1 MWTEQFEHMLM
12 LVVMAALLRASYD
25 LTRQPQ
31 DGHLQNLPQVKKAD
45 VVLAPWQ
52 HEASARAVERYAEA
66 QEKKWRRWDEA
77 MFERSG

>member
-1 MWTEQFEHMLM
+1 MWTERFEYMLM
-12 LVVMAALLRASYD
+12 LAVMAALLRASFE

-31 DGHLQNLPQVKKAD
+31 AGHLQNLPQVKKAD

-52 HEASARAVERYAEA
+52 HEASARAVERYAGA
-66 QEKKWRRWDEA
+66 QEKKWQRWNEA